1 MSEIRVTTISDAAG
15 TGPVTLT
22 KQSAAKA
29 WLNFNGTGTIAAR
42 DSFNVASLVD
52 NGSGNYSVNFSNSFS
67 NANYS
72 VTQAGGYQAGSA
84 AFSIVTYNHNS
95 GALPTTSQYS
105 LLTDSGLSW
114 GPSDL
119 DYVLTNTH
127 GDLA

>member
-1 MSEIRVTTISDAAG
+1 MSTLEVSNLNDGTTTVATTYVTNG
-15 TGPVTLT
+15 
-22 KQSAAKA
+22 SAKS

-72 VTQAGGYQAGSA
+72 VTQAGGYQNGSA
-84 AFSIVTYNHNS
+84 AFSIVTYNHNTS
-95 GALPTTSQYS
+95 ALPTTSQYS

-114 GPSDL
+114 APSDL